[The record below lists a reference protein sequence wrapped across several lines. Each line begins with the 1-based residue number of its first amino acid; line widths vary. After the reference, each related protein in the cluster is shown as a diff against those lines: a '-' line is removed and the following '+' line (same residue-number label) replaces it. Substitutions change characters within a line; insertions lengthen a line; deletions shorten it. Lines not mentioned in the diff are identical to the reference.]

1 MSATATTTAHHE
13 EPNYNAIFWYLLVL
27 TILEVGAT
35 YLPFSKV
42 IVGALLVSM
51 ALGKAALV
59 AMFFMHLRFETKTLG
74 VIAVTPLAI
83 CVWLL
88 FMLMPDSN
96 PHLRVSGEAPA
107 APAAEAPAPEPVAH

>member
-1 MSATATTTAHHE
+1 MSAPTTAAHHE

-35 YLPFSKV
+35 YLPFGKV
-42 IVGALLVSM
+42 IVGSLLVSM

-74 VIAVTPLAI
+74 VIAVTPLLI

-88 FMLMPDSN
+88 FMLMPDSS
-96 PHLRVSGEAPA
+96 PHLRVSNEV
-107 APAAEAPAPEPVAH
+107 APAPAEAAPPPEPAAH

>member
-1 MSATATTTAHHE
+1 MSSATTTAHHE

-35 YLPFSKV
+35 YLPFGK
-42 IVGALLVSM
+42 IVVGSLLVSM
-51 ALGKAALV
+51 ALTKAALV
-59 AMFFMHLRFETKTLG
+59 AMFFMHLRFEKTTLG
-74 VIAVTPLAI
+74 VIAVTPLVI

-96 PHLRVSGEAPA
+96 PSLRISTETAPA
-107 APAAEAPAPEPVAH
+107 AAAPEPAAH